1 MISMVIPYTIYITCK
16 KITTSLLKK
25 LVYKCQTRLI
35 IFFFISN
42 CKACSENCLPDIII
56 MSIQSLTVG
65 ESTSTYRQNNR
76 AYGGQ
81 KSDSLHGFTN
91 LNSLF
96 LAINVMIKN
105 YYLFSP
111 FVVDMKIV

>member
-16 KITTSLLKK
+16 KNYEEFVKK

-35 IFFFISN
+35 IFFLSQTVKHAVKIVCLILSLCPSN
-42 CKACSENCLPDIII
+42 VSRLVNRRLPTDRTIGL
-56 MSIQSLTVG
+56 M
-65 ESTSTYRQNNR
+65 E
-76 AYGGQ
+76 GQ

-91 LNSLF
+91 LNSFF

>member
-1 MISMVIPYTIYITCK
+1 MSNSPYY
-16 KITTSLLKK
+16 
-25 LVYKCQTRLI
+25 Y
-35 IFFFISN
+35 FFFISN
-42 CKACSENCLPDIII
+42 CKACSENCLPGIII

-91 LNSLF
+91 LNSIF